1 MKRTAS
7 FFPILIA
14 ICVLLAGVVTVN
26 AQRLYDPARDAEA
39 QKAAA
44 LAADITSKGSFEKQL
59 RNLEVTEKHNVEVY
73 FTGARRQMEIK
84 IRTFRTWGA
93 LTKFADEVQE
103 TLDSADFIPDADAAA
118 IAGDVKRNCSERIT
132 KLGMEICTAKTNLAE
147 LEKAVADREQRG
159 KELDEELKARLEKID
174 TIEALV
180 DNAET
185 LLKDKTTNAE
195 TIAGFSEVFLKLA
208 QSTVTFTNKLAQINN
223 ETSDELRRLLQRIAV
238 EALQLEVD
246 HWKTVGEIKLRRAA
260 EQKEIQK
267 LINDLNDRLAQ
278 ISNCF
283 SIKPKDLSEQ
293 RITKSIAD
301 ARTLTNCSILEQG
314 KPVEFKTEQIIA
326 YLFRAL
332 HVATALAARGETP
345 AALAELRLSHEERR
359 FSIRHSAIIA
369 RSYEVALSSGTKRL
383 ARFYAGGLKP
393 DKIAQLVYAAA
404 TVAIPGVIA
413 GQ

>member
-1 MKRTAS
+1 MKQKILFLPAIVAILAS
-7 FFPILIA
+7 VQFV
-14 ICVLLAGVVTVN
+14 C
-26 AQRLYDPARDAEA
+26 AQRLYDPTRDAEA

-44 LAADITSKGSFEKQL
+44 LAAEITSKGSFEKQL

-73 FTGARRQMEIK
+73 LTGARRQMEIK

-93 LTKFADEVQE
+93 VAKFADQVQG
-103 TLDSADFIPDADAAA
+103 TLDSEDFIPDADAKSIAA
-118 IAGDVKRNCSERIT
+118 DVQRKCPERIT
-132 KLGMEICTAKTNLAE
+132 KLGMEICAAKSNLAE
-147 LEKAVADREQRG
+147 LQQAVADSEQRG
-159 KELDEELKARLEKID
+159 KELDEELKSRLEKID
-174 TIEALV
+174 AIESLV
-180 DNAET
+180 DNAQT
-185 LLKDKTTNAE
+185 LLKDKIADE
-195 TIAGFSEVFLKLA
+195 DTIKGLSEVFLKLA
-208 QSTVTFTNKLAQINN
+208 ASTVTFTNKLSQINK
-223 ETSDELRRLLQRIAV
+223 ETSDELRLLLQRIAV

-267 LINDLNDRLAQ
+267 LVTDLKDRLTQ

-283 SIKPKDLSEQ
+283 AVGPAKLAEQ
-293 RITKSIAD
+293 RVTDSVAN
-301 ARTLTNCSILEQG
+301 ARTLTKCSILEQG
-314 KPVEFKTEQIIA
+314 KPVDFQTEQIIA
-326 YLFRAL
+326 YLYKAL
-332 HVATALAARGETP
+332 HVATALASRGETP

-383 ARFYAGGLKP
+383 ARFYAGGIKP
-393 DKIAQLVYAAA
+393 EKIAQLVYAAA